1 MKPEKLQRMANDIA
15 RNLAAMGEAAP
26 AAIAE
31 HLRQFWTPRMR
42 TELKA
47 MVDAGGAGLE
57 RLVVQAVGALQQP
70 S

>member
-1 MKPEKLQRMANDIA
+1 MNPDKLQRMANDIA
-15 RNLAAMGEAAP
+15 RNLAALGDGAP

-42 TELKA
+42 EELLA

-57 RLVVQAVGALQQP
+57 RLVVQAAGILRP
-70 S
+70 

>member
-1 MKPEKLQRMANDIA
+1 MNPDKLQRMANDIA
-15 RNLAAMGEAAP
+15 RNLAALGDGAP

-42 TELKA
+42 AELLA
-47 MVDAGGAGLE
+47 IVDAGGAGLE
-57 RLVVQAVGALQQP
+57 RLVVQAAGTLR

>member
-1 MKPEKLQRMANDIA
+1 MNPDKLQRMANDIA
-15 RNLAAMGEAAP
+15 RNLAALGDGAP

-42 TELKA
+42 AELLA

-57 RLVVQAVGALQQP
+57 RLVVQAAGILRP
-70 S
+70 

>member
-1 MKPEKLQRMANDIA
+1 MSPEKLQRMANDIA
-15 RNLAAMGEAAP
+15 RNLAALGDGAP

-42 TELKA
+42 AELLA
-47 MVDAGGAGLE
+47 IVDAGGAGLE
-57 RLVVQAVGALQQP
+57 RLVVQAAGTLR

>member
-1 MKPEKLQRMANDIA
+1 MSPDKLQRMANDIA
-15 RNLAAMGEAAP
+15 RNLAALGDGAP

-42 TELKA
+42 AELLA
-47 MVDAGGAGLE
+47 LVDAGGDGLE
-57 RLVVQAVGALQQP
+57 PLVVEATERMR